1 MQPLLAS
8 QQQETVKKMKS
19 YCNLRSLLLLFIS
32 LSRTCTAQ
40 QTDSTEL
47 IVGICV
53 PIAVIVITG
62 SFIICTC
69 VYSCYF
75 RPSTPIAVQPHE
87 QRPQNQWIY
96 NIERESTSPYQ
107 TQAGHLNR
115 QPPHSSTTIAPRST
129 NLNFPPIGG
138 GPIVAHQQTSQ
149 TVPQATSVEPV
160 SLPEATLHQ
169 GDAPPAYTEA
179 IKMKTVIIVDGT

>member
-1 MQPLLAS
+1 
-8 QQQETVKKMKS
+8 MKS
-19 YCNLRSLLLLFIS
+19 YCDLLSLLLHLLS
-32 LSRTCTAQ
+32 LSRICTAQ
-40 QTDSTEL
+40 QTDSTGL
-47 IVGICV
+47 IIGICV

-62 SFIICTC
+62 IFICTC
-69 VYSCYF
+69 IYSYYF
-75 RPSTPIAVQPHE
+75 HRSTPVAVEPHE

-115 QPPHSSTTIAPRST
+115 QPPHSSATVAPRST

-138 GPIVAHQQTSQ
+138 GPIVANPHTSQ
-149 TVPQATSVEPV
+149 TVPQMTSVEPV

>member
-1 MQPLLAS
+1 
-8 QQQETVKKMKS
+8 MKS
-19 YCNLRSLLLLFIS
+19 YCDLWSLLLLLIS

-40 QTDSTEL
+40 QTDSTGL
-47 IVGICV
+47 IIGISV

-62 SFIICTC
+62 IFICTC
-69 VYSCYF
+69 IYSYYF
-75 RPSTPIAVQPHE
+75 RRSTPIAVQPHE
-87 QRPQNQWIY
+87 QRPQSQWIY
-96 NIERESTSPYQ
+96 NIERES

-115 QPPHSSTTIAPRST
+115 QPPHSSTSVAPRST

-138 GPIVAHQQTSQ
+138 GPIVVNPQTSQ
-149 TVPQATSVEPV
+149 TVPQATPVEPV
-160 SLPEATLHQ
+160 PLPEATLHQ

>member
-1 MQPLLAS
+1 
-8 QQQETVKKMKS
+8 MKS
-19 YCNLRSLLLLFIS
+19 YCNLRSLLLLLIS

-40 QTDSTEL
+40 QTDSTGL
-47 IVGICV
+47 IIGISV
-53 PIAVIVITG
+53 PIAVVVITG
-62 SFIICTC
+62 IFICTC
-69 VYSCYF
+69 VYSYYF
-75 RPSTPIAVQPHE
+75 RRSTPIAVQSHE